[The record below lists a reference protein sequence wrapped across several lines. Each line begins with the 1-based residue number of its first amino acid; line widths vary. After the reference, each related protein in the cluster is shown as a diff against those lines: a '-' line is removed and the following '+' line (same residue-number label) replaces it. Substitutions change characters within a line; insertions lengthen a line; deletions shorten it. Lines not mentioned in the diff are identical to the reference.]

1 MALLGLGWN
10 FSFTAGSTLLIQ
22 AHTPGERAKT
32 QGTVNFLI
40 YGAAAIA
47 ALSSGGLLHYLG
59 WEWLNL
65 IGLPLLV
72 IAMGVTIWFA
82 LSQRSHPGS
91 LN

>member
-40 YGAAAIA
+40 YGGAAIA
-47 ALSSGGLLHYLG
+47 ALSSGGLLHYFG
-59 WEWLNL
+59 GEWLNL
-65 IGLPLLV
+65 VGLPFLA

-82 LSQRSHPGS
+82 VTQRA
-91 LN
+91 LARAA